1 MEKKRNIEKGD
12 LVERLQ
18 GKKVIDLGVVAEVY
32 ESRHKVN
39 NRYSTYWQGWYSV
52 YWQGLKRYQDV
63 HELHLRI
70 AEKKK

>member
-39 NRYSTYWQGWYSV
+39 NWYSV